1 MTALALPGLS
11 SESRLRR
18 LGSPLGT
25 VAGIGIASLA
35 LHLRDP
41 HQHGAWGLCPFK
53 AMTGLDCPG
62 CGGLRAVNDLTHGQI
77 GAAFHSNALF
87 VGSIPLL
94 AVLWLVWAA
103 RSWNGSGA
111 LVSERAAQRLLY
123 AVVVLAV
130 VFAVWRNTPWGS
142 AYRVS

>member
-1 MTALALPGLS
+1 MTALALPEVSAGSRVRGL
-11 SESRLRR
+11 RA
-18 LGSPLGT
+18 PLTT
-25 VAGIGIASLA
+25 VAAIGITSLA

-53 AMTGLDCPG
+53 AMTGMDCPG
-62 CGGLRAVNDLTHGQI
+62 CGGLRAVNDLTHGQV

-94 AVLWLVWAA
+94 TVLWFLWAA
-103 RSWNGSGA
+103 RSWNGSGT
-111 LVSERAAQRLLY
+111 LVSDGAARRLLY
-123 AVVVLAV
+123 AVTAIAV